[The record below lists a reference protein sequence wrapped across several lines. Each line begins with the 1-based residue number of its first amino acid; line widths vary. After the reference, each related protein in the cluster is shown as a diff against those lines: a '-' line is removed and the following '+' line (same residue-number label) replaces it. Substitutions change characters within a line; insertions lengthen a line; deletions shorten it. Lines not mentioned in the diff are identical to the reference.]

1 MPGDASLDTMHSG
14 ISSLVASHI
23 KLLSLVQLVSGPLTL
38 PALSRDADIRP
49 SSLYPRLRELA
60 DDHILFHDN
69 GNIHLTPIG
78 RILARNIENM
88 VVSFNG
94 SEDGASLSSTGP
106 RSVEGGAFRY
116 PVRAAQRVIRSKSAV
131 RMLVCLQNSD
141 HTRKILQQ
149 VAGSAALFR
158 SGLHTL
164 WEAGLVANENGV
176 YSLTR
181 AGDAAVV
188 QIRSV
193 LETYSLLSRHREF
206 WMVHS
211 MGKIPVYF
219 RNTLGC
225 LHDAELIANTS
236 TNTFRNFE
244 HMIKVIRTAE
254 KIRGISAWTSPGVA
268 GAITERVREGASVE
282 LVVTP
287 ALYRELSRLPYSN
300 QLGSLSGC
308 ERFRMY
314 VTDYPIGVGMLVTD
328 SCISCGF
335 FQNDDVTYDC
345 MHTLTSMSD
354 RAVEWGRQLYRYYRD
369 HALPVDPWALSA
381 SPTDI

>member
-1 MPGDASLDTMHSG
+1 MHSG
-14 ISSLVASHI
+14 ISSLVASRI

-60 DDHILFHDN
+60 DDHLVIHDN
-69 GNIHLTPIG
+69 DSIHLTHIG
-78 RILARNIENM
+78 RILAKNIENM
-88 VVSFNG
+88 FVSFTGNG
-94 SEDGASLSSTGP
+94 DDASLSSRNP
-106 RSVEGGAFRY
+106 RSGQGDAGLY
-116 PVRAAQRVIRSKSAV
+116 PVRMAQRVIRSKPAV

-176 YSLTR
+176 YTLTR
-181 AGDAAVV
+181 AGDAAAV

-193 LETYSLLSRHREF
+193 LETHSLLSRHHEF
-206 WMVHS
+206 WLGHS
-211 MGKIPVYF
+211 LGKIPVYF
-219 RNTLGC
+219 RNTIGC

-236 TNTFRNFE
+236 ANAFRNFE
-244 HMIKVIRTAE
+244 HLKMAIRTADN
-254 KIRGISAWTSPGVA
+254 IRAISTWTSPGIA
-268 GAITERVREGASVE
+268 SAISKRVREGASVE

-287 ALYRELSRLPYSN
+287 ALYHELSRPPYSN
-300 QLGSLSGC
+300 QLGALSGC

-314 VTDYPIGVGMLVTD
+314 VADHPVGVGMLVTD

-335 FQNDDVTYDC
+335 FQNDDVTYDG

-354 RAVEWGRQLYRYYRD
+354 RAIEWGGHLFRYYRD
-369 HALPVDPWALSA
+369 YALPVDPWVLPA
-381 SPTDI
+381 SPTSL